1 MKSKVLTMR
10 VGYDTIAYCYQLQE
24 KAGRAAKGKPM
35 STIVSDTLDAIVLG
49 TIRMQGIEEI
59 EDENQAIQAL
69 APFADKVPMFDGVEP
84 EWKQPTELVMSPSP
98 MPAAI
103 REALGIKATPT
114 AAGKETPG
122 QTERGETA
130 EPARAIETEKQY
142 VHTPSNTVY
151 SSPDVLP
158 SVEQRLEELAE
169 AEELM
174 DEQALKKIV
183 DLGVVERVSPDAEPA
198 VVPKCPWEGANMIVF
213 LHDQVST
220 VYEEANKIDELYGI
234 AVRVV
239 LARFPYE
246 EWNSDRVIN
255 LAKKTYKDYKEWK
268 EKYGNETK

>member
-122 QTERGETA
+122 RTERGETA
-130 EPARAIETEKQY
+130 EPARDIETE
-142 VHTPSNTVY
+142 
-151 SSPDVLP
+151 LP
-158 SVEQRLEELAE
+158 PNECVVEECVQGISVEQRLEELAE

-255 LAKKTYKDYKEWK
+255 LAKKTYKDYKEWR
-268 EKYGNETK
+268 EKYGNEAK